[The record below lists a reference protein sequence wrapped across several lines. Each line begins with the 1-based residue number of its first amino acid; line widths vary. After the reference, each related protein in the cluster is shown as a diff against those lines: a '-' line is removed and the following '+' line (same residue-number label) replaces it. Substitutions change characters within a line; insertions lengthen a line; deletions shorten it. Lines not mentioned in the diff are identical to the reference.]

1 MSEGLMKKTVQ
12 FFITTAL
19 TVGLLFFFYFFY
31 PHVWGEV
38 LYPLEYQESI
48 IKYSKINN
56 LDPNLVCAVIY
67 TESRFN
73 ADSVSGAGA
82 KGLMQIMPGTGRGI
96 AERLGESPMGNLL
109 DPDTSIRYGTRY
121 LREQLDQYN
130 NDLDVV
136 LASYNAGGGRANAW
150 RMYGEPLP
158 SVTVYYIANVKNV
171 QQMYNKVY
179 GQWWLVSSSPKPTA
193 FYRGIVNFQGYV
205 NSLITG
211 VK

>member
-1 MSEGLMKKTVQ
+1 MKKTVQ
-12 FFITTAL
+12 FVVVSVLI
-19 TVGLLFFFYFFY
+19 VGLFLGFYFFY

-38 LYPLEYQESI
+38 LYPLKYQDFI
-48 IKYSKINN
+48 AKYSKENN

-82 KGLMQIMPGTGRGI
+82 KGLMQIIPGTAKGI
-96 AERLGESPMGNLL
+96 AERMGDQTVGNLL
-109 DPDTSIRYGTRY
+109 DPETSIRYGTHY

-130 NDLDVV
+130 NDLDEV

-158 SVTVYYIANVKNV
+158 TQTVGYIYSVKRV
-171 QQMYNKVY
+171 QKMYNEVY
-179 GQWWLVSSSPKPTA
+179 GNWWVQPTVQKPNA
-193 FYRGIVNFQGYV
+193 FYQGIDNFQ
-205 NSLITG
+205 NFASDLITG
-211 VK
+211 KK

>member
-1 MSEGLMKKTVQ
+1 MKKTVQ
-12 FFITTAL
+12 FIIVTAV
-19 TVGLLFFFYFFY
+19 TVGLFLGFYFFY

-38 LYPLEYQESI
+38 LYPLNYQDMIAKHAQE
-48 IKYSKINN
+48 NN

-82 KGLMQIMPGTGRGI
+82 RGLMQIMPGTAKGI
-96 AERLGESPMGNLL
+96 AERMGEGSVGDLL
-109 DPDTSIRYGTRY
+109 DPDTNIRYGTHY

-130 NDLDVV
+130 SDLDEV

-158 SVTVYYIANVKNV
+158 SQTVAYIRAVKNV
-171 QQMYNKVY
+171 RDMYDKVY
-179 GQWWLVSSSPKPTA
+179 GKWWAQPTVNKPSA
-193 FYRGIVNFQGYV
+193 FYQGINNFQDWV
-205 NSLITG
+205 NGMITET
-211 VK
+211 K